1 MGAGSTEAD
10 FLAFERPYTSRFAD
24 YRAGL
29 PTLRQLLA
37 DGTRG
42 DVNLTPW
49 PGIAGRPELLLGSW
63 GKGVATAARDYSGW
77 IASGHYRTPDEV
89 LSALAEYRGH
99 GGGRAIVSTI
109 QVSGET
115 DIGDAYYQRY
125 GRSFFLNYRPWVR

>member
-1 MGAGSTEAD
+1 M
-10 FLAFERPYTSRFAD
+10 
-24 YRAGL
+24 
-29 PTLRQLLA
+29 
-37 DGTRG
+37 
-42 DVNLTPW
+42 
-49 PGIAGRPELLLGSW
+49 LLGSW

-115 DIGDAYYQRY
+115 DIGEFGERLSRFAEGGFDDAVVMLLPGAPSPETIRA
-125 GRSFFLNYRPWVR
+125 LV